1 MLRHHLHATGD
12 PAGALAKRLHR
23 VPLGRA
29 LTPGDVARAVL
40 YLSCDDSA
48 GVTGTSLVV
57 DGGYLTAAEWE
68 TAKVTLPED
77 LS

>member
-1 MLRHHLHATGD
+1 MGQEWLD
-12 PAGALAKRLHR
+12 GAVRQPGAREMGVVQR
-23 VPLGRA
+23 QGQ
-29 LTPGDVARAVL
+29 PGDVARAVL